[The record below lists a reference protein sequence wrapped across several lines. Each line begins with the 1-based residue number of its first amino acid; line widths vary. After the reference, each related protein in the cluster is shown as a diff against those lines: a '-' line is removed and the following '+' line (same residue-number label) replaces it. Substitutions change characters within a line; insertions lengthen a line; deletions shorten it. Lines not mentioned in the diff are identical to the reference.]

1 MYAIIQ
7 EDGKQIKVEQGQELR
22 IDYRA
27 EATTGDAL
35 TFENV
40 LLVSGEEGVKIGQPS
55 VDGASVKA
63 EVLGVVQGEKL
74 TIQKFRR
81 RKNSK
86 TKTGHRQLYTKVKI
100 SEIVG

>member
-22 IDYRA
+22 IDFRF
-27 EATTGDAL
+27 EASVGDAL
-35 TFENV
+35 TFDQV
-40 LLVSGEEGVKIGQPS
+40 LLVSGEDGVKIGKPV

-74 TIQKFRR
+74 VVQKFRR

-86 TKTGHRQLYTKVKI
+86 TKTGHRQVYTKVKI
-100 SEIVG
+100 SEIVA

>member
-22 IDYRA
+22 IDYRV
-27 EATTGDAL
+27 EASAGDAL

-40 LLVSGEEGVKIGQPS
+40 LLVSGEGGVKIGKPT
-55 VDGASVKA
+55 VAGASVTA

-86 TKTGHRQLYTKVKI
+86 RKTGHRQVYTKVKI
-100 SEIVG
+100 NEIVA

>member
-22 IDYRA
+22 IDFRF
-27 EATTGDAL
+27 EASVGDAL
-35 TFENV
+35 TFDQV
-40 LLVSGEEGVKIGQPS
+40 LLVSGEDGVKIGKPV

-74 TIQKFRR
+74 VIQKFRR

-86 TKTGHRQLYTKVKI
+86 TKTGHRQVYTKVKI
-100 SEIVG
+100 NEIVA